1 MKIEELKKY
10 GAYKI
15 DKINN
20 GTIEH
25 HCCLCT
31 TVITERKIKVLA
43 KKDDVHKQFFFCVK
57 CFPDAIK
64 NFCNSPVS
72 PDARKRMKY

>member
-1 MKIEELKKY
+1 MKLEELKKY

-20 GTIEH
+20 GTVVH

-31 TVITERKIKVLA
+31 VDITERKIKVLA
-43 KKDDVHKQFFFCVK
+43 KKDDIYKQFFFCVQ
-57 CFPDAIK
+57 CFPNAIK
-64 NFCNSPVS
+64 NFCNSPIG
-72 PDARKRMKY
+72 PEDRKRMKY